1 MPWDS
6 CLQDVSAIIVNCY
19 SIYVY
24 VYRNV
29 VTNEP
34 AYAIYATSYGIA
46 LLGKVAYIRCG
57 ENAISLDQA
66 LLNGE
71 TSLRPGYQSVEQQI
85 SAVNQNANFT
95 SYDPSND
102 SSTSGGT
109 SAASGTSGTSGT
121 SAATYD
127 PWSSNDPWAYKVFDQ
142 KLLTD
147 PA

>member
-1 MPWDS
+1 MLFRS
-6 CLQDVSAIIVNCY
+6 VNCY

-57 ENAISLDQA
+57 ENAVSLDQA

-71 TSLRPGYQSVEQQI
+71 TSLKPG
-85 SAVNQNANFT
+85 A
-95 SYDPSND
+95 
-102 SSTSGGT
+102 
-109 SAASGTSGTSGT
+109 
-121 SAATYD
+121 
-127 PWSSNDPWAYKVFDQ
+127 
-142 KLLTD
+142 
-147 PA
+147 